1 MGNSYYNCGKS
12 SKQAE
17 INYCTYRI
25 NQIKAECEYLETA
38 KRNLDTYID
47 EFEAVISKRITEIQG
62 LYSNEIWSG
71 KQKSHFKSDIAD
83 AGDISIVKL
92 KQGMESNR
100 DSLQIILNNK
110 RSEYYELINEKYRLE
125 SEKNTIKLMA
135 DMIND

>member
-1 MGNSYYNCGKS
+1 MGNNYYDCGKA

-25 NQIKAECEYLETA
+25 NQIKDECEDLETV

-47 EFEAVISKRITEIQG
+47 EYETIISKRRTEIWD
-62 LYSNEIWSG
+62 LYGDKSWCGE
-71 KQKSHFKSDIAD
+71 QKSRFQSDIAD
-83 AGDISIVKL
+83 VGNISIVKL

-110 RSEYYELINEKYRLE
+110 MSEYYELIKEKYRLE
-125 SEKNTIKLMA
+125 SEMDTIKLMA